1 MAGSLTTGRG
11 DQPLHVLGYAGFWRR
26 TLAMLLDI
34 ASVAAILYM
43 IQTFTFAPLYT
54 VEEATGSISVDVS
67 PLAVAAV
74 FVFWA
79 LCVWRFSGSF
89 GKALMNI
96 RVVRADDLA
105 PLRLPRAL
113 GRTFSY
119 IVSAMPFLI
128 GFLWVGL
135 DARKQGFHDKIAGT
149 VCLHV
154 QSEHTN
160 PPQA

>member
-1 MAGSLTTGRG
+1 MVRG
-11 DQPLHVLGYAGFWRR
+11 ATPLRILGYAGFWRR

-34 ASVAAILYM
+34 ASVAAMLYV

-54 VEEATGSISVDVS
+54 VEETTGSISIDVS

-89 GKALMNI
+89 GKALLNI
-96 RVVRADDLA
+96 RVVRAEDQA
-105 PLRLPRAL
+105 PLGLQRAL
-113 GRTFSY
+113 GRTFCY

-128 GFLWVGL
+128 GFFWVGL
-135 DARKQGFHDKIAGT
+135 DKRKQGFHDKIAGT